1 MIRTLHISNYALI
14 DELEI
19 EFGDGLSIITGETGA
34 GKSIMLGALSLIL
47 GDRADTKTMRDKDQ
61 KTVVEATFDI
71 SSYHLNSF
79 FAENDIDFDNDCI
92 IRREITPSGRSRA
105 FINDTPVSLALLRE
119 LATRLV
125 DIHSQHS
132 NMLLSDSRFQ
142 LYVLD
147 EIANNSSLLSAYQKE
162 YQEYRQLQNRLV
174 QLRQGYEKAK
184 TEEDYL
190 RFQLR
195 QLAEMNLTEGED
207 EELEMLQNKLSNVQE
222 LKEAISTGEM
232 VLNSAEGSVLDQLR
246 LVEQRLETCE
256 DKLNELSGLNAR
268 IKAAAIELKDVSQSL
283 FAIDEDLVDDPQRLE
298 SVESRL
304 NDIFTLERKHHV
316 SSVNE
321 LIEIQHQLES
331 QLEVIDNSDE
341 SIHRLESEID
351 EKHELLMGHARNLSQ
366 HRKKAANQFVKQL
379 LPLADTLGMHHLQFG
394 IRFVE
399 SELGTKGIDSVEFCF
414 AFNRNQ
420 PLMPVKDTA
429 SGGEISRLMLCVK
442 SVLAQSVNLP
452 TIIFDEV
459 DTGVSGDM
467 ASRVGAMMGDM
478 SSRIQVISITHLP
491 QVAAYARTHYKVY
504 KTDEAHA
511 TVTHVV
517 LLDENEH
524 IHEVARMLSGKD
536 VHQAAIENAKT
547 LISQAN
553 DR

>member
-34 GKSIMLGALSLIL
+34 GKSIILGALSLIL
-47 GDRADTKTMRDKDQ
+47 GERADTKTVRNKDQ

-71 SSYHLNSF
+71 SSYQLNSF
-79 FAENDIDFDNDCI
+79 FAENDIDYDNDCI
-92 IRREITPSGRSRA
+92 IRREITPAGRSRA
-105 FINDTPVSLALLRE
+105 FINDTPVSVSLLRE

-147 EIANNSSLLSAYQKE
+147 EIANNSKFLSGYQKE
-162 YQEYRQLQNRLV
+162 YQEYKRLQNSLL
-174 QLRQGYEKAK
+174 QMRQDYEKAK
-184 TEEDYL
+184 SEEDYL

-195 QLAEMNLTEGED
+195 QLAEMNLVEGED
-207 EELEMLQNKLSNVQE
+207 LELETLQNMLSNVSE
-222 LKEAISTGEM
+222 LKEAISAGEM
-232 VLNSAEGSVLDQLR
+232 MLNSAEGSILDQLR

-321 LIEIQHQLES
+321 LLDIQHQIES
-331 QLEVIDNSDE
+331 QLDVIDNSDE
-341 SIHRLESEID
+341 SIRGLESEIE
-351 EKHELLMGHARNLSQ
+351 EKHKLLMDIARTLSQ
-366 HRKKAANQFVKQL
+366 QRKKAASQFMKQL
-379 LPLADTLGMHHLQFG
+379 LPLAETLGMHHLQFD
-394 IRFVE
+394 IRFIE
-399 SELGTKGIDSVEFCF
+399 TDLGLKGIDNVEFCF

-467 ASRVGAMMGDM
+467 ANRVGAMMGDM
-478 SSRIQVISITHLP
+478 SNRIQVISITHLP
-491 QVAAYARTHYKVY
+491 QVAAYAKTHYKVF
-504 KTDEAHA
+504 KTDETHA
-511 TVTHVV
+511 TVTQVV
-517 LLDENEH
+517 LLDEKEH
-524 IHEVARMLSGKD
+524 VQEVARMLSGKD
-536 VHQAAIENAKT
+536 VNQAAIENAKT
-547 LISQAN
+547 LILQAN

>member
-34 GKSIMLGALSLIL
+34 GKSIILGALSLIL
-47 GDRADTKTMRDKDQ
+47 GERADTKTVRNKDQ
-61 KTVVEATFDI
+61 KTVVEAIFDI
-71 SSYHLNSF
+71 SSYQLNSF
-79 FAENDIDFDNDCI
+79 FAENDIDYDNDCI
-92 IRREITPSGRSRA
+92 IRREITPAGRSRT
-105 FINDTPVSLALLRE
+105 FINDTPVSVSLLRE

-147 EIANNSSLLSAYQKE
+147 EIANNSKFLSGYQKE
-162 YQEYRQLQNRLV
+162 YQEYKRLQNSLL
-174 QLRQGYEKAK
+174 QMRQDYEKAK
-184 TEEDYL
+184 SEEDYL

-195 QLAEMNLTEGED
+195 QLAEMNLVEGED
-207 EELEMLQNKLSNVQE
+207 LELETLQNMLSNVSE
-222 LKEAISTGEM
+222 LKEAISAGEM
-232 VLNSAEGSVLDQLR
+232 MLNSAEGSILDQLR

-321 LIEIQHQLES
+321 LLDIQHQIES
-331 QLEVIDNSDE
+331 QLDVIDNSDE
-341 SIHRLESEID
+341 SIRGLESEIE
-351 EKHELLMGHARNLSQ
+351 EKHKLLMDIARTLSQ
-366 HRKKAANQFVKQL
+366 QRKKAASQFMKQL
-379 LPLADTLGMHHLQFG
+379 LPLAETLGMHHLQFD
-394 IRFVE
+394 IRFIE
-399 SELGTKGIDSVEFCF
+399 TDLGLKGIDNVEFCF

-467 ASRVGAMMGDM
+467 ANRVGAMMGDM
-478 SSRIQVISITHLP
+478 SNRIQVISITHLP
-491 QVAAYARTHYKVY
+491 QVAAYAKTHYKVF
-504 KTDEAHA
+504 KTDETHA
-511 TVTHVV
+511 TVTQVV
-517 LLDENEH
+517 LLDETEH
-524 IHEVARMLSGKD
+524 VQEVARMLSGKD
-536 VHQAAIENAKT
+536 VNQAAIENAKT
-547 LISQAN
+547 LILQAN

>member
-34 GKSIMLGALSLIL
+34 GKSIILGALSLIL
-47 GDRADTKTMRDKDQ
+47 GERADTKTVRNKDQ
-61 KTVVEATFDI
+61 KTVVEAIFDI
-71 SSYHLNSF
+71 SSYQLNSF
-79 FAENDIDFDNDCI
+79 FAENDIDYDNDCI
-92 IRREITPSGRSRA
+92 IRREITPAGRSRA
-105 FINDTPVSLALLRE
+105 FINDTPVSVSLLRE

-147 EIANNSSLLSAYQKE
+147 EIANNSKFLSGYQKE
-162 YQEYRQLQNRLV
+162 YQEYKRLQNSLL
-174 QLRQGYEKAK
+174 QMRQDYEKAK
-184 TEEDYL
+184 SEEDYL

-195 QLAEMNLTEGED
+195 QLAEMNLVEGED
-207 EELEMLQNKLSNVQE
+207 LELETLQNMLSNVSE
-222 LKEAISTGEM
+222 LKEAISAGEM
-232 VLNSAEGSVLDQLR
+232 MLNSAEGSILDQLR

-321 LIEIQHQLES
+321 LLDIQHQIES
-331 QLEVIDNSDE
+331 QLDVIDNSDE
-341 SIHRLESEID
+341 SIRGLESEIE
-351 EKHELLMGHARNLSQ
+351 EKHKLLMDIARTLSQ
-366 HRKKAANQFVKQL
+366 QRKKAASQFMKQL
-379 LPLADTLGMHHLQFG
+379 LPLAETLGMHHLQFD
-394 IRFVE
+394 IRFIE
-399 SELGTKGIDSVEFCF
+399 TDLGLKGIDNVEFCF

-467 ASRVGAMMGDM
+467 ANRVGAMMGDM
-478 SSRIQVISITHLP
+478 SNRIQVISITHLP
-491 QVAAYARTHYKVY
+491 QVAAYAKTHYKVF
-504 KTDEAHA
+504 KTDETHA
-511 TVTHVV
+511 TVTQVV
-517 LLDENEH
+517 LLDEKEH
-524 IHEVARMLSGKD
+524 VQEVARMLSGKD
-536 VHQAAIENAKT
+536 VNQAAIENAKT
-547 LISQAN
+547 LILQAN

>member
-47 GDRADTKTMRDKDQ
+47 GDRADTKTVRDKDQ

-162 YQEYRQLQNRLV
+162 YQKYRQLQNRLV

-351 EKHELLMGHARNLSQ
+351 EKHELLMGHARNLSKQ
-366 HRKKAANQFVKQL
+366 RKKAANQFVKQL
-379 LPLADTLGMHHLQFG
+379 LPLADT
-394 IRFVE
+394 
-399 SELGTKGIDSVEFCF
+399 
-414 AFNRNQ
+414 
-420 PLMPVKDTA
+420 
-429 SGGEISRLMLCVK
+429 
-442 SVLAQSVNLP
+442 
-452 TIIFDEV
+452 
-459 DTGVSGDM
+459 
-467 ASRVGAMMGDM
+467 
-478 SSRIQVISITHLP
+478 
-491 QVAAYARTHYKVY
+491 
-504 KTDEAHA
+504 
-511 TVTHVV
+511 
-517 LLDENEH
+517 
-524 IHEVARMLSGKD
+524 
-536 VHQAAIENAKT
+536 
-547 LISQAN
+547 
-553 DR
+553 

>member
-34 GKSIMLGALSLIL
+34 GKSIILGALSLIL
-47 GDRADTKTMRDKDQ
+47 GERADTKTVRNKDQ
-61 KTVVEATFDI
+61 KTVVEAIFDI
-71 SSYHLNSF
+71 SSYQLNSF
-79 FAENDIDFDNDCI
+79 FAENDIDYDNDCI
-92 IRREITPSGRSRA
+92 IRREITPAGRSRT
-105 FINDTPVSLALLRE
+105 FINDTPVSVSLLRE

-147 EIANNSSLLSAYQKE
+147 EIANNSKFLSGYQKE
-162 YQEYRQLQNRLV
+162 YQEYKRLQNSLL
-174 QLRQGYEKAK
+174 QMRQDYEKAK
-184 TEEDYL
+184 SEEDYL

-195 QLAEMNLTEGED
+195 QLAEMNLVEGED
-207 EELEMLQNKLSNVQE
+207 LELETLQNMLSNVSE
-222 LKEAISTGEM
+222 LKEAISAGEM
-232 VLNSAEGSVLDQLR
+232 MLNSAEGSILDQLR

-321 LIEIQHQLES
+321 LLDIQHQIES
-331 QLEVIDNSDE
+331 QLDVIDNSDE
-341 SIHRLESEID
+341 SIRGLESEIE
-351 EKHELLMGHARNLSQ
+351 EKHKLLMDIARTLSQ
-366 HRKKAANQFVKQL
+366 QRKKAASQFMKQL
-379 LPLADTLGMHHLQFG
+379 LPLAETLGMHHLQFD
-394 IRFVE
+394 IRFIE
-399 SELGTKGIDSVEFCF
+399 TDLGLKGIDNVEFCF

-467 ASRVGAMMGDM
+467 ANRVGAMMGDM
-478 SSRIQVISITHLP
+478 SNRIQVISITHLP
-491 QVAAYARTHYKVY
+491 QVAAYAKTHYKVF
-504 KTDEAHA
+504 KTDETHA
-511 TVTHVV
+511 TVTQVV
-517 LLDENEH
+517 LLDEKEH
-524 IHEVARMLSGKD
+524 VQEVARMLSGKD
-536 VHQAAIENAKT
+536 VNQAAIENAKT
-547 LISQAN
+547 LILQAN